1 MKRVFAPAG
10 VFVALMAVY
19 LWTMAPGNFW
29 LDSAAF
35 AACNTILGLPHSPS
49 FPLYTILGRVIDQSL
64 PVSPIAAANIYSA
77 LATASAGVVFYF
89 ILIMVIGLS
98 RASFGYG
105 RLFAVVG
112 TLVAFWAIPVWQSAV
127 RTEVY
132 GLQLLLSLLVV
143 YFTVKAFI
151 SSGRHETFRYVL
163 AAAYCQGLSLAN
175 HPLLGLG
182 SLPVIVLL
190 LFMLLRPLKLV
201 GIVKVIV
208 SAVLVSCIAM
218 SLYLYLPIRANQN
231 PVINSGQP
239 KTAVAAL
246 KAITRSG
253 EDYIPDKPMAR
264 VDYFRRGS
272 ALIRFVYDQVGG
284 VLLAGL
290 AAALIFMFRNRNAI
304 ILALLTATIF
314 GLAITVWAAD
324 FKLYNYDIVAYAAL
338 PIVLMI
344 CAATWG
350 LYRLFESL
358 SAKRPIGR
366 IVPILL
372 CVLAGLQ
379 VAGNLYATDLSGTRG
394 PDRLAQAILDE
405 SPPNAILLVN
415 EDNVLLPLWYH
426 CLALGKR
433 PDLAVISA
441 GALYRPTY
449 RDEIRRLY
457 GDLIYPPEFG
467 SEKIGNLKAA
477 IQSFCD
483 LNYPG
488 RPIMVQFGVPGISA
502 DQLAPRGFLFQYSD
516 SASAS
521 QTGFEAPSTA
531 MLDSIGAGATDLLT
545 KDFIARAAFNYG
557 VYCDRRDLKERAYQ
571 FFQYAIETDGTNPE
585 YFLRLGIAFL
595 EAGRQEEAE
604 LLLNEAARTGDGCPE
619 AEVILNRLA
628 DKRWGKS

>member
-1 MKRVFAPAG
+1 MRKAFAPAG

-49 FPLYTILGRVIDQSL
+49 FPLYTILGRVVDQSL
-64 PVSPIAAANIYSA
+64 PVSPVAAANLYSA
-77 LATASAGVVFYF
+77 LATASAGVVFYL
-89 ILIMVIGLS
+89 ILGMVLGLS
-98 RASFGYG
+98 RISFGYG
-105 RLFAVVG
+105 RLFAIAG

-132 GLQLLLSLLVV
+132 ALQLLLSLLVI
-143 YFTVKAFI
+143 YFAIKAFI
-151 SSGRHETFRYVL
+151 TDSRNGTVRYFL
-163 AAAYCQGLSLAN
+163 AAAYCQGLSFAN
-175 HPLLGLG
+175 HPLLGIG
-182 SLPVIVLL
+182 SLPLIILL
-190 LFMLLRPLKLV
+190 PFILPLPLKLV
-201 GIVKVIV
+201 GIVKVMV
-208 SAVLVSCIAM
+208 SAVLVCCMAL
-218 SLYLYLPIRANQN
+218 SLYLYLPIRANQD
-231 PVINSGQP
+231 PAINSGQP
-239 KTAVAAL
+239 KTVVAAL

-253 EDYIPDKPMAR
+253 ENYIPDKPTAK
-264 VDYFRRGS
+264 VDYFGRGY
-272 ALIRFVYDQVGG
+272 ALIRFVYDQVGS

-290 AAALIFMFRNRNAI
+290 ASALIFIFRKRNAI
-304 ILALLTATIF
+304 IMALLTAIMF
-314 GLAITVWAAD
+314 GLAITIWAAD

-344 CAATWG
+344 CVATWG
-350 LYRLFESL
+350 LYRIMELV
-358 SAKRPIGR
+358 SAKRPISR
-366 IVPILL
+366 VVPILL

-379 VAGNLYATDLSGTRG
+379 LAGNLYAADLSGTRG

-426 CLALGKR
+426 CLALGER

-457 GDLIYPPEFG
+457 GDLVYPREFG
-467 SEKIGNLKAA
+467 SERIGNLKAA
-477 IQSFCD
+477 IQSFCG
-483 LNYPG
+483 LNYPR
-488 RPIMVQFGVPGISA
+488 RPIMVQFGVPGINA
-502 DQLAPRGFLFQYSD
+502 GQLSPRGFLFQYSD
-516 SASAS
+516 SVSAA
-521 QTGFEAPSTA
+521 QTESDAPSTA
-531 MLDSIGAGATDLLT
+531 LVDSIGAGATDLLT
-545 KDFIARAAFNYG
+545 RDFIARTAFNYG

-585 YFLRLGIAFL
+585 YLLRLGIAFL